1 MNLLTVILQQA
12 GEAGAEPNV
21 FQLSTNVSFWTLVIF
36 VILLV
41 VLSKFAFPPILGYA
55 NAREQRIQDILD
67 AAARDREEAE
77 RILEEQRREL
87 AEARQQAQQILAD
100 ARQAGERV
108 RREALEQARAEQEEL
123 VARAK
128 QELEREREAAIEA
141 LRREAVDL
149 SLAAASRLLGKRVDA
164 EEDRT
169 LVRDYLNQLGATTG
183 AGASTAAIERPF
195 HIINRSFPC

>member
-183 AGASTAAIERPF
+183 AGAA
-195 HIINRSFPC
+195 

>member
-141 LRREAVDL
+141 LRHEAVDL

-183 AGASTAAIERPF
+183 AGAA
-195 HIINRSFPC
+195 

>member
-1 MNLLTVILQQA
+1 MNLLSVILQQA

-36 VILLV
+36 LALLA
-41 VLSKFAFPPILGYA
+41 VLAKFAFPPILGYA

-67 AAARDREEAE
+67 AAARDRGEAE

-108 RREALEQARAEQEEL
+108 RREALEQARVEQEEL

-128 QELEREREAAIEA
+128 RELEREREAAIDA

-149 SLAAASRLLGKRVDA
+149 SLAAASQLLGKRLGA
-164 EEDRT
+164 EDDRA
-169 LVRDYLNQLGATTG
+169 LVRDYLDRVG
-183 AGASTAAIERPF
+183 AGSGVGTA
-195 HIINRSFPC
+195 

>member
-1 MNLLTVILQQA
+1 M
-12 GEAGAEPNV
+12 

-183 AGASTAAIERPF
+183 AGAA
-195 HIINRSFPC
+195 